1 MNAKKLVGVAIPVML
16 LFGCGVSE
24 KTDASKQAKTEESK
38 STKSEESKSTI
49 KKEKVSKEDYP
60 KKVYELGV
68 EFDKLFAEHNNLSK
82 ELLEGKKKKSDLLDS
97 VKELNKVLDK
107 FESIDPPKEYI
118 DQQKDFEKATS
129 HYREAFDLINEV
141 FTRKTKREKG
151 EKTDKELIEK
161 SEKIVKDG
169 DVYWIRAFKDL
180 ESDIKVGDG
189 TVSIKDLKELDK
201 KAGINTDN
209 VMKNVKDGT
218 ELIGNWGFQ
227 GSDGFVMSFVLNGNK
242 TFESYG
248 KGEYPNKKN
257 YIEGTWEYDKETFRI
272 HIHINKLL
280 INGVEDT
287 IEDRDMAYKVQD
299 YDGKNLQLF
308 DGVSFSTVRYV
319 KQS

>member
-1 MNAKKLVGVAIPVML
+1 MNAKKLIGVAVPVML

-24 KTDASKQAKTEESK
+24 KTNTSKQEKTEESK
-38 STKSEESKSTI
+38 VKESKSNI

-60 KKVYELGV
+60 NKVYKLGV
-68 EFDKLFAEHNNLSK
+68 EFDKLFAEHNNITR
-82 ELLEGKKKKSDLLDS
+82 EVFDGKKKKSDIVDS

-107 FESIDPPKEYI
+107 FESIDPPKEYVT
-118 DQQKDFEKATS
+118 QQKDFEKAIG
-129 HYREAFDLINEV
+129 YFRESFALINEV
-141 FTRKTKREKG
+141 FTRKEKREKG

-161 SEKIVKDG
+161 SEKLVKEG
-169 DVYWIRAFKDL
+169 DVYWLKAFKDL
-180 ESDIKVGDG
+180 EGDIKIGDG
-189 TVSIKDLKELDK
+189 TVSIKDIKELDK

-227 GSDGFVMSFVLNGNK
+227 GTDGFNMSLILKGDK
-242 TFESYG
+242 TFETYG

-257 YIEGTWEYDKETFRI
+257 YIEGTWEYDKEAFTI
-272 HIHINKLL
+272 YLHLNKRLVD
-280 INGVEDT
+280 GVEDT
-287 IEDRDMAYKVQD
+287 IQKKKIAYKVQD

-308 DGVSFSTVRYV
+308 NEASFNTIKYV

>member
-1 MNAKKLVGVAIPVML
+1 MNAKKLLGVAVPVML

-24 KTDASKQAKTEESK
+24 KTNTSKQEKTEESK
-38 STKSEESKSTI
+38 VKESKSNI

-60 KKVYELGV
+60 NKVYKLGV
-68 EFDKLFAEHNNLSK
+68 EFDKLFAEHNNITR
-82 ELLEGKKKKSDLLDS
+82 EVFDGKKKKSDIVDS

-107 FESIDPPKEYI
+107 FESIDPPKEYVT
-118 DQQKDFEKATS
+118 QQKDFEKAIG
-129 HYREAFDLINEV
+129 YFRESFALINEV
-141 FTRKTKREKG
+141 FTRKEKREKG

-161 SEKIVKDG
+161 SEKLVKEG
-169 DVYWIRAFKDL
+169 DVYWLKAFKDL
-180 ESDIKVGDG
+180 EGDIKIGDG
-189 TVSIKDLKELDK
+189 TVSIKDIKELDK

-227 GSDGFVMSFVLNGNK
+227 GTEGFNMSLILKGDK
-242 TFESYG
+242 TFETYG

-257 YIEGTWEYDKETFRI
+257 YIEGTWEYDKEAFTI
-272 HIHINKLL
+272 YLHLNKRLVD
-280 INGVEDT
+280 GVEDT
-287 IEDRDMAYKVQD
+287 IQKKKIAYKVQD

-308 DGVSFSTVRYV
+308 NETSFNTIKYV